1 MSNGGRGMK
10 ERGHKYVRNKQ
21 QISKEET
28 EKLRNVFLSVDELQH
43 YIKRSKGAIRN
54 LVLRRAI
61 PYRKP
66 AGRLLFLKEEI
77 DQWIA
82 KAPGTTLDDFHL
94 TSKMYEASSYQIGN
108 R

>member
-1 MSNGGRGMK
+1 MK
-10 ERGHKYVRNKQ
+10 ERGHKSVRNKQ
-21 QISKEET
+21 QLSKEDI
-28 EKLRNVFLSVDELQH
+28 EKLKNVFLSVDELQH

-82 KAPGTTLDDFHL
+82 KAPGRTLEDVDL
-94 TSKMYEASSYQIGN
+94 TSRMYEASLYQIGN
-108 R
+108 RQ